1 MPVPRAT
8 GRLVRTAMVAG
19 LITVPAMIGQ
29 AAVAAAPTAKD
40 PGFARLATVP
50 VYLNSAE
57 DQETVAEISA
67 VSTDGKTVIS
77 TDSPGERLGFLDISD
92 PAKPKPL
99 GTFALRGE
107 PTSVAVFQ
115 DFVLA
120 VVNTS
125 EDFVNTSGE
134 LVVIDLKTRT
144 EVTKYDLGGQ
154 PDSIAVA
161 PSGKYAAIAIENERD
176 EDVNDGE
183 IPQQPAGFLQVVDLG
198 NDVTK
203 WKLHKVA
210 LKGLAKVA
218 PNDPEPEYVSI
229 NGRNEAVVTLQE
241 NNHIAIV
248 NLRSRKVVRDFSAGQ
263 VKLKGIDKTEDGTI
277 AQTENLTVAREPDG
291 VTWIDDNT
299 FATANEGD
307 YVGGSRGFTVWNSN
321 GKVVYDAGNSFDRL
335 AAAHGLYPESRS
347 DAKGTEPEGVAFGRF
362 GGKPVLFV
370 NSERGNFVA
379 AYDVSKPKNPEFL
392 QIMPTT
398 NGPEGV
404 TTVPSRNLL
413 VVSSEEDL
421 PDDGI
426 RASVTIF
433 QYGDKKGAFPTIRSA
448 YEPGQA
454 QAPISWGALSA
465 LSPVPGKPD
474 QLVSIT
480 DSVYTPTRLLTIDTA
495 QEPALVKS
503 ELTVTL
509 DGKPIGYDAEGVAA
523 RPDGG
528 YWVAVEGDGTAEK
541 PNLIVRLNDKG
552 AVQEEITLPADV
564 AANVTSNGF
573 EGIAA
578 TGEGAGEQVWVA
590 VQRELKG
597 DPKGTVRIGR
607 YSVADNKWAWLG
619 YQLDAAPAGAWIGLS
634 ELVAVDNDTFAVI
647 ERDNQ
652 RGLRATVKKV
662 YTFDVPADF
671 GTAALPTAKKTLAVD
686 LLPLLKADNGW
697 VQDKVEGLGIAGN
710 GQVFAVTDNDGVED
724 ATGETVFMRLGA
736 ADKVFNHEGGN
747 GNGGT
752 GGVGGGEGDGGGL
765 PVTGAPALLIG
776 GIGAL
781 VVAAGAL
788 LFVRARKA
796 KLRFTA

>member
-19 LITVPAMIGQ
+19 LITAPAMIGQ
-29 AAVAAAPTAKD
+29 AAFAAAPAAKD

-77 TDSPGERLGFLDISD
+77 TDSPGERLGFLDITD

-99 GTFALRGE
+99 GTFPLRGE
-107 PTSVAVFQ
+107 PTSVAVFH

-125 EDFVNTSGE
+125 KDFVDTSGE

-161 PSGKYAAIAIENERD
+161 PSGEYAAIAIENERD

-198 NDVTK
+198 NDPAK
-203 WKLHKVA
+203 WTLHQVA
-210 LKGLAKVA
+210 MTGLAKVA
-218 PNDPEPEYVSI
+218 PTDPEPEYVSI

-248 NLRSRKVVRDFSAGQ
+248 DLKSRKVTKHFSAGE
-263 VKLKGIDKTEDGTI
+263 VKLTGVDTEEDGTI
-277 AQTENLTVAREPDG
+277 AQDDKITVRREPDG

-307 YVGGSRGFTVWNSN
+307 YVGGSRGFTVWKRD
-321 GKVVYDAGNSFDRL
+321 GQVVYDAGNSFDRL
-335 AAAHGLYPESRS
+335 AAAHGLYPEGRS
-347 DAKGTEPEGVAFGRF
+347 DAKGTEPEGVAFGEF

-379 AYDVSKPKNPEFL
+379 AYDVSKPKNPKFL

-404 TTVPSRNLL
+404 TTVPSRGLL

-433 QYGDKKGAFPTIRSA
+433 QYGDHKGAFPTIRSA
-448 YEPGQA
+448 YEPGQKK
-454 QAPISWGALSA
+454 APISWGALSG

-495 QEPALVKS
+495 QQPALVRG
-503 ELTVTL
+503 ELTVTK

-523 RPDGG
+523 RSAGG
-528 YWVAVEGDGTAEK
+528 YWVGVEGDGTAAK
-541 PNLIVRLNDKG
+541 PNLIVRLDAKG
-552 AVQEEITLPADV
+552 AVREEIPLPADV

-573 EGIAA
+573 EGVAI
-578 TGEGAGEQVWVA
+578 TGEGDTEQVWVA

-607 YSVADNKWAWLG
+607 YSIADKTWAWLG
-619 YQLDAAPAGAWIGLS
+619 YQLDAAPAGAWVGLS

-652 RGLRATVKKV
+652 RGLKATVKKV

-671 GTAALPTAKKTLAVD
+671 GTAALPTVKKTLAVD

-710 GQVFAVTDNDGVED
+710 GQVFAVTDNDGVDD

-736 ADKVFNHEGGN
+736 ADKLFDQGGN
-747 GNGGT
+747 GGAG
-752 GGVGGGEGDGGGL
+752 GGGEGGGL

-776 GIGAL
+776 GVGA
-781 VVAAGAL
+781 VVIAAGAL